1 MQGRCELAITDAA
14 CASVV
19 QRQDKNSFLA
29 YPRLR
34 YAIIPSI
41 LFYRIKDLSVDELA
55 PIYSM
60 TGYAVVATDSLQ
72 GSLNIELRALN
83 NRYLDIQFRLPDE
96 LRMLEGTMRELL
108 TTRLNRGKIE
118 CRVNFLPSLS
128 TENLQ
133 HINTDL
139 LHKLLNLNQAVRA
152 ALPDAHGL
160 DVADIL
166 RWPGM
171 LGSAAAPVADLAGP
185 CMNLLGTALDEL
197 AAARARE
204 GEKLKLILL
213 ERLARI
219 RLLAAEA
226 VPRIPA
232 LIVAFQEKLKA
243 RLCEAMISCDDDRIR
258 QELTLFASKID
269 VDEEL
274 SRLQTHLDEVERV
287 LNKGG
292 AIGKRLDFLMQELNR
307 EANTIGSKSVDAE
320 ASRMCVE
327 LKVLIEQMREQ
338 VQNLE

>member
-1 MQGRCELAITDAA
+1 MNELA
-14 CASVV
+14 
-19 QRQDKNSFLA
+19 
-29 YPRLR
+29 
-34 YAIIPSI
+34 AIC
-41 LFYRIKDLSVDELA
+41 
-55 PIYSM
+55 SM
-60 TGYAVVATDSLQ
+60 TGYAVVTRDLPQ
-72 GSLNIELRALN
+72 GSLNLELRSLN

-96 LRMLEGTMRELL
+96 LRMLEGLMRELL
-108 TTRLNRGKIE
+108 TARLNRGKIE
-118 CRVNFLPSLS
+118 CRVNYSPSFS

-133 HINTDL
+133 HINDDL
-139 LHKLLNLNQAVRA
+139 LHKLLNLNQVVRA
-152 ALPDAHGL
+152 TLPEAGSL

-171 LGSAAAPVADLAGP
+171 LSSIALPVTDLSGP
-185 CMNLLGTALDEL
+185 CLDLLGAALDEL

-204 GEKLKLILL
+204 GEKLKFILL

-226 VPRIPA
+226 APRIPA
-232 LIVAFQEKLKA
+232 LLVAFQEKLKA

-274 SRLQTHLDEVERV
+274 SRLQTHLEEVERV
-287 LNKGG
+287 LSKGG

-320 ASRMCVE
+320 VSRMCVE